1 MIDIQILRENPEKAK
16 QGFVVVRQ
24 RVMRGGHQRETIN
37 AGRRTKR
44 RGSRKNLIKSYQ
56 SVAEERANRE
66 FTNLEVLNSYF
77 VAKDKNY
84 FWYEVILVDPNHP
97 RTSKDFAWMRTN
109 PKRVMH
115 GKTSAGRK
123 SRIVN

>member
-1 MIDIQILRENPEKAK
+1 
-16 QGFVVVRQ
+16 
-24 RVMRGGHQRETIN
+24 MRGGHQREKVN
-37 AGRRTKR
+37 AGRRSKR

-84 FWYEVILVDPNHP
+84 YWYEVVLVDPNHP
-97 RTSKDFAWMRTN
+97 RTMKDFAWMRKN

-115 GKTSAGRK
+115 GKTSSARK
-123 SRIVN
+123 SRIIN